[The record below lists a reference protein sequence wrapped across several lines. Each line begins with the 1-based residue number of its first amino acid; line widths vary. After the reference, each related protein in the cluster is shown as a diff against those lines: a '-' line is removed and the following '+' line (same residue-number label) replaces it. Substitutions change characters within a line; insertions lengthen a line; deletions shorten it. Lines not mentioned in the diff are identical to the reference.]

1 MNCSKLN
8 DTHGE
13 VRKLEIEVGELQNKI
28 NSLENVI
35 EEKVQALQNHF
46 EDRLNLLSDQNNKL
60 VKDVRYNRKALFF
73 SFSVTIAIVAVI
85 LGVLNLERTVPY
97 NLEANIK
104 RTVKEQSNLEM
115 KMDEAEERLE
125 GKMTHLQSL
134 LDRTLDEADKSLE
147 EKVSCD

>member
-1 MNCSKLN
+1 M
-8 DTHGE
+8 
-13 VRKLEIEVGELQNKI
+13 RKLEIEVGQLQIKI

-35 EEKVQALQNHF
+35 EEKVQTLQNHF
-46 EDRLNLLSDQNNKL
+46 ENRLDLLSNKNNKL
-60 VKDVRYNRKALFF
+60 LKDLRYTRNTALFF
-73 SFSVTIAIVAVI
+73 SFSVTIGIVAMI

-134 LDRTLDEADKSLE
+134 LDRKLDEADKFLE
-147 EKVSCD
+147 EKVSCV

>member
-1 MNCSKLN
+1 M
-8 DTHGE
+8 
-13 VRKLEIEVGELQNKI
+13 RKLEIEVGELQNKI
-28 NSLENVI
+28 NSLQNVI

>member
-1 MNCSKLN
+1 M
-8 DTHGE
+8 
-13 VRKLEIEVGELQNKI
+13 RKLEIEVGELKNKI

-125 GKMTHLQSL
+125 GKMKSL
-134 LDRTLDEADKSLE
+134 LDRKLDEADKSLE

>member
-1 MNCSKLN
+1 M
-8 DTHGE
+8 
-13 VRKLEIEVGELQNKI
+13 RKLEIEVGELQNKI

-35 EEKVQALQNHF
+35 EEKVQALHNRF
-46 EDRLNLLSDQNNKL
+46 EDRLNSLSDKNNEL
-60 VKDVRYNRKALFF
+60 VKDLSYTRKAFFF
-73 SFSVTIAIVAVI
+73 SFAVTIGMVAVI
-85 LGVLNLERTVPY
+85 LGSLNRERTVPY

-134 LDRTLDEADKSLE
+134 LDRKLDEADKSLE
-147 EKVSCD
+147 ERVSCV

>member
-1 MNCSKLN
+1 M
-8 DTHGE
+8 
-13 VRKLEIEVGELQNKI
+13 RKLEIEVGELQNKI

-115 KMDEAEERLE
+115 KMDEAEERLK
-125 GKMTHLQSL
+125 GKMESL
-134 LDRTLDEADKSLE
+134 LDRKFDEADKSLE

>member
-1 MNCSKLN
+1 M
-8 DTHGE
+8 
-13 VRKLEIEVGELQNKI
+13 RKLEIEVGELQNKI
-28 NSLENVI
+28 NSLQNVI

-60 VKDVRYNRKALFF
+60 VKDARYNRKALFF

-125 GKMTHLQSL
+125 GKMKSL
-134 LDRTLDEADKSLE
+134 LDRKLDEADKSLE

>member
-1 MNCSKLN
+1 M
-8 DTHGE
+8 
-13 VRKLEIEVGELQNKI
+13 RKLEIEVGELQNKI

-60 VKDVRYNRKALFF
+60 VKDVRNNRKALFF
-73 SFSVTIAIVAVI
+73 SFSVTIAIVVVI

>member
-1 MNCSKLN
+1 M
-8 DTHGE
+8 
-13 VRKLEIEVGELQNKI
+13 RKLEIEVGELQNKI

-85 LGVLNLERTVPY
+85 LGVLNLERTVPC

-115 KMDEAEERLE
+115 KMDEAEKRLE
-125 GKMTHLQSL
+125 GKMTHL
-134 LDRTLDEADKSLE
+134 LDRKLDEADKSLE

>member
-1 MNCSKLN
+1 M
-8 DTHGE
+8 
-13 VRKLEIEVGELQNKI
+13 RKLEIEVGELQNKI
-28 NSLENVI
+28 NSLQNVI

-85 LGVLNLERTVPY
+85 LGVLNIERTVPY

-104 RTVKEQSNLEM
+104 RTVKEQRNLEM

-134 LDRTLDEADKSLE
+134 LDRKLDEADKSLE
-147 EKVSCD
+147 EKVSCV

>member
-1 MNCSKLN
+1 M
-8 DTHGE
+8 
-13 VRKLEIEVGELQNKI
+13 RKLEIEVGELQNKI

-134 LDRTLDEADKSLE
+134 LNRTLDEADKSLE

>member
-1 MNCSKLN
+1 M
-8 DTHGE
+8 
-13 VRKLEIEVGELQNKI
+13 RKLEIEVGELQNKI
-28 NSLENVI
+28 NSLQNVI

-85 LGVLNLERTVPY
+85 LGVLNIERTVPY

-115 KMDEAEERLE
+115 KMDEAEKRLE
-125 GKMTHLQSL
+125 GKMTHL
-134 LDRTLDEADKSLE
+134 LDRKLDEADKSLE

>member
-1 MNCSKLN
+1 M
-8 DTHGE
+8 
-13 VRKLEIEVGELQNKI
+13 
-28 NSLENVI
+28 
-35 EEKVQALQNHF
+35 
-46 EDRLNLLSDQNNKL
+46 
-60 VKDVRYNRKALFF
+60 KDVRYNRKALFF

-125 GKMTHLQSL
+125 GKMTHL
-134 LDRTLDEADKSLE
+134 LDRKLDEADKSLE

>member
-1 MNCSKLN
+1 M
-8 DTHGE
+8 
-13 VRKLEIEVGELQNKI
+13 RKLEIEVGELQNKI

-115 KMDEAEERLE
+115 KMDEAEKRLE
-125 GKMTHLQSL
+125 GKMTHL
-134 LDRTLDEADKSLE
+134 LDRKLDEADKSLA

>member
-1 MNCSKLN
+1 M
-8 DTHGE
+8 
-13 VRKLEIEVGELQNKI
+13 RKLEIEVGELQNKI
-28 NSLENVI
+28 NSLQNVI

-115 KMDEAEERLE
+115 KMDEAEDRLK

-134 LDRTLDEADKSLE
+134 LDRKLDEADKSLE
-147 EKVSCD
+147 EKVSCV

>member
-1 MNCSKLN
+1 M
-8 DTHGE
+8 
-13 VRKLEIEVGELQNKI
+13 RKLEIEVGELQNKI

-125 GKMTHLQSL
+125 GKMTHL
-134 LDRTLDEADKSLE
+134 LDRKLDEADKSLE

>member
-1 MNCSKLN
+1 M
-8 DTHGE
+8 
-13 VRKLEIEVGELQNKI
+13 RKLEIEVGELQNKI

-73 SFSVTIAIVAVI
+73 SFSVTIAIVAAI

-134 LDRTLDEADKSLE
+134 LNRTLDEADKSLE

>member
-1 MNCSKLN
+1 M
-8 DTHGE
+8 
-13 VRKLEIEVGELQNKI
+13 RKLEIEVGELQNKI

-115 KMDEAEERLE
+115 KMDEAEKRLE
-125 GKMTHLQSL
+125 GKMTHL
-134 LDRTLDEADKSLE
+134 LDRKLDEADKSLE

>member
-1 MNCSKLN
+1 M
-8 DTHGE
+8 
-13 VRKLEIEVGELQNKI
+13 RKLEIEVGELKNKI

-104 RTVKEQSNLEM
+104 RTVKEQRNLEM
-115 KMDEAEERLE
+115 KMDEAEERLG

-134 LDRTLDEADKSLE
+134 LDRKLDEADKSLE
-147 EKVSCD
+147 EKVSCV

>member
-1 MNCSKLN
+1 M
-8 DTHGE
+8 
-13 VRKLEIEVGELQNKI
+13 RKLEIEVGELQNKI
-28 NSLENVI
+28 NSLQNVI

-134 LDRTLDEADKSLE
+134 LNRTLDEADKSLE